1 VATTPA
7 KRACSVCG
15 TLYVALGRKDEGIQE
30 GQRALEMRPISEDA
44 FDGPFVARN
53 VAIVYAT
60 ANELDAAFGQLNR
73 LIQLPADPLSYGDLK
88 TGPCWDPLRKD
99 PRFDKLLAVLAPR
112 D

>member
-1 VATTPA
+1 MKVEL
-7 KRACSVCG
+7 RSLILCG
-15 TLYVALGRKDEGIQE
+15 LIIKPGHRTLSG
-30 GQRALEMRPISEDA
+30 
-44 FDGPFVARN
+44 
-53 VAIVYAT
+53 IVYAT

-99 PRFDKLLAVLAPR
+99 PRFDKLFAVLAPR